1 MSPQETAA
9 REAGNFV
16 AKLNEIILFPLIALL
31 SGIAFLVF
39 LYGCAVYILNSDNET
54 ARSDGKKHITYGII
68 GLVIMVSAYGLLT
81 IAVNTFGLGKQLDCA
96 NDPFVSGCDNAF
108 KIK

>member
-1 MSPQETAA
+1 MSPQEIAA
-9 REAGNFV
+9 KEAGNFV
-16 AKLNEIILFPLIALL
+16 AKLNDIILFPLIGLL

-39 LYGCAVYILNSDNET
+39 LYGCAVYILNSNNET
-54 ARSDGKKHITYGII
+54 ARTKGKDHITYGII

>member
-1 MSPQETAA
+1 MSPQEIAA
-9 REAGNFV
+9 REAGTFV

-39 LYGCAVYILNSDNET
+39 LYGCAVYILNSGNET
-54 ARSDGKKHITYGII
+54 ARADGKKHITYGII

-81 IAVNTFGLGKQLDCA
+81 IAVNTFGLEKQLDCA
-96 NDPFVSGCDNAF
+96 NDPFASGCSNAF